1 MTRRRGLCWAL
12 GGLLV
17 VLAAG
22 CAAEVAAPSGTPE
35 PTTFVIITAT
45 PGPTLTP
52 APTPD
57 LEGLVASSIASAQ
70 AGDPAAALES
80 LESLQA
86 VGATSQAQAAW
97 TTAVSELY
105 AAGAYEQAAE
115 LAAAGLAHFPGD
127 TNLLFLSANTAL
139 TVGDTRAAIETFGQ
153 LIEVNPQDYRAWR
166 LRGVAHLLEDD
177 LPQAIADLEQAV
189 ALGEEA
195 GVVGGGDALEAI
207 ADLGSALAVEDPQQG
222 LLYLAEKRGF
232 YVNNYSVLPGTLLA
246 GQARVYTQT
255 GQTDAALELLGRAI
269 QRNYLEGYYYRAAV
283 WRQIGETEK
292 AIRDLETYLEARPA
306 GLVSAWAQALLDEL
320 QAT

>member
-1 MTRRRGLCWAL
+1 MTRWLGLWLAL
-12 GGLLV
+12 GGL
-17 VLAAG
+17 
-22 CAAEVAAPSGTPE
+22 VAALATGCTAEAEPSGTPE

-57 LEGLVASSIASAQ
+57 LEGLVESSITSAQ
-70 AGDPAAALES
+70 AGDPEGALDS

-86 VGATSQAQAAW
+86 LGATSQAQAAW
-97 TTAVSELY
+97 TTAVSVLY

-115 LAAAGLAHFPGD
+115 VAAAGLAHYPAD
-127 TNLLFLSANTAL
+127 TNLLFLSANAAL
-139 TVGDTRAAIETFGQ
+139 TLGDTQAAIETFDQ
-153 LIEVNPQDYRAWR
+153 LIDESPDDYRAWR
-166 LRGVAHLLEDD
+166 LRGVAYLLEDD
-177 LPQAIADLEQAV
+177 LTQAIADLEQAV

-207 ADLGSALAVEDPQQG
+207 ADLGNALAVEDPQQG

-246 GQARVYTQT
+246 GQARVYSQT

-283 WRQIGETEK
+283 WQQIGEEEK

-306 GLVSAWAQALLDEL
+306 GLVSAWAQTLLDEL